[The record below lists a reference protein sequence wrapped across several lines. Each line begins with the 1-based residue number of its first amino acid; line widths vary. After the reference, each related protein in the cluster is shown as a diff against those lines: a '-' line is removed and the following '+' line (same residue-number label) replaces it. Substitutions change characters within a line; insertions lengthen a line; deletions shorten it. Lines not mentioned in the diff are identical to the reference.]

1 MKQRG
6 KINKTHG
13 GKQLIIKKKKKKRRK
28 KKAIP
33 GIASL

>member
-13 GKQLIIKKKKKKRRK
+13 GKQLTIKKEKKEKSRKKKKLRE
-28 KKAIP
+28 
-33 GIASL
+33 